1 MPDWHEPVQLL
12 VNQEGLPYNLTHVCA
27 GKGMQGMSKRLYR
40 SRKERIL
47 GGVCGGIAEYLDTDP
62 TIVRLVAVLL
72 ILLAGSAIVAY
83 LIAWILI
90 PERPGEETVNLPQE
104 EEGKGGEEKRRN
116 QQILA
121 WILLVVG
128 VLWLAQNFSHYFFRF
143 IPHPGQI
150 VFPLVLVVASLVLL
164 VRH

>member
-1 MPDWHEPVQLL
+1 M
-12 VNQEGLPYNLTHVCA
+12 
-27 GKGMQGMSKRLYR
+27 KKLYR

-47 GGVCGGIAEYLDTDP
+47 GGVCGGIAEYLETDP

-90 PERPGEETVNLPQE
+90 PEKPKEGEEQLEPPREHPEQE
-104 EEGKGGEEKRRN
+104 RGEKKRN
-116 QQILA
+116 QQLMA

-128 VLWLAQNFSHYFFRF
+128 VLWLSQNFSHFWFRF

-150 VFPLVLVVASLVLL
+150 LFPMVLIVASVVLL
-164 VRH
+164 LKG